1 MVKQLIVFLLIGT
14 SFVGG
19 VSRHVKPRHRWHYT
33 SIIAGSHESMD
44 IQNREIDKL
53 QLPRISDDNQ
63 LHSLE
68 SQGELVRISSKVEVA
83 TNLRDDRK
91 YLRPW
96 AELFLED
103 MAYEFSS
110 KWNIRLRVNSAVRTM
125 EQQHELRKH
134 NKYAAPES
142 RSSHL
147 AGITFD
153 LSKKYNKNQRKWI
166 VNYLYNMRQKG
177 YITVAE
183 EPNCYHIVVF
193 ERYNEILS
201 SKL

>member
-1 MVKQLIVFLLIGT
+1 
-14 SFVGG
+14 
-19 VSRHVKPRHRWHYT
+19 
-33 SIIAGSHESMD
+33 MD
-44 IQNREIDKL
+44 IQNQEIDRL
-53 QLPRISDDNQ
+53 QLPRIVDNDQ

-68 SQGELVRISSKVEVA
+68 SQGELVRISASVEIA
-83 TNLRDDRK
+83 SSLRDDRK

-103 MAYEFSS
+103 MAYEFSR
-110 KWNIRLRVNSAVRTM
+110 KWNTRLRVNSAVRTM

-134 NKYAAPES
+134 NKYAASET

-153 LSKKYNKNQRKWI
+153 LSKKYNKNERKWL

-183 EPNCYHIVVF
+183 EPNCFHISVL
-193 ERYNEILS
+193 ERYHDITYN
-201 SKL
+201 

>member
-1 MVKQLIVFLLIGT
+1 MTKQILAFLLIST
-14 SFVGG
+14 SFVSA
-19 VSRHVKPRHRWHYT
+19 VSRHTKPRHHFHYI

-44 IQNREIDKL
+44 IQNREIDHL
-53 QLPRISDDNQ
+53 QLPRIVDDSQ

-68 SQGELVRISSKVEVA
+68 SQGELIRITGKVEIA
-83 TNLRDDRK
+83 PNLRDDRR

-103 MAYEFSS
+103 MAYEFSG
-110 KWNIRLRVNSAVRTM
+110 KWNVRLRVNSAVRTM

-134 NKYAAPES
+134 NKYAASET

-153 LSKKYNKNQRKWI
+153 LSKKYSKSQKKWI

-183 EPNCYHIVVF
+183 EPNCYHIVIF
-193 ERYNEILS
+193 ERYNEIRS
-201 SKL
+201 AKL

>member
-1 MVKQLIVFLLIGT
+1 MIKQILIFLLIST
-14 SFVGG
+14 SFVSA
-19 VSRHVKPRHRWHYT
+19 VSRHTKPRHRWHYV

-44 IQNREIDKL
+44 IQNREIDRL
-53 QLPRISDDNQ
+53 QLPRIADDNQ

-68 SQGELVRISSKVEVA
+68 SQGELIRIAGMVEIA
-83 TNLRDDRK
+83 PNLRDDRR

-103 MAYEFSS
+103 MAYEFSV

-134 NKYAAPES
+134 NRFAAPES

-153 LSKKYNKNQRKWI
+153 LSKKYSKSQRKWI

-183 EPNCYHIVVF
+183 EPSCYHIVVF
-193 ERYNEILS
+193 ERYIEYARNF
-201 SKL
+201 